1 MFRKEMGRPKD
12 DKLPKK
18 VKKRHLL
25 DYSILIPYLILTVI
39 GLMMVYSASSYSLI
53 SQGKNPITDMVKQ
66 SIFLVVS
73 ITLMAVI
80 YKMKISMMKNLRFVR
95 IFVAIVLGLM
105 VIAFAFT
112 PVNGAHGWIQI
123 PGLGT
128 IQPVEFWKFVMI
140 WMLAAQVSDRQ
151 VLIPDNIVEAFKVP
165 VGLCGLSLVILALY
179 PDFGNAAIIALL
191 LIVMLMISGI
201 NYIYG
206 YIIALGTFIFSF
218 ISIMLI
224 RLTNGSF
231 LPAHV
236 ASRFAVFLNPF
247 KEEYGDG
254 HQLVNGYYAMFNGGW
269 FGLGLGNSIQK
280 KGFLNFAAST
290 DFIFAIVVE
299 ELGLIGA
306 IVILGLLLFLVGRIL
321 LIGIR
326 SNDAFN
332 SMVCLGVGSLFLI
345 QIFINLGGITGVIP
359 LTGITFPFFSQGGS
373 SLLVLS
379 ACVGFVLNISADEK
393 KKKLMLY

>member
-1 MFRKEMGRPKD
+1 MGRPKD
-12 DKLPKK
+12 DPLSKK

-66 SIFLVVS
+66 AIFLFLS
-73 ITLMAVI
+73 IILMAI
-80 YKMKISMMKNLRFVR
+80 LYKMKLSMLKNLKFVR
-95 IFVAIVLGLM
+95 IFVALVLGLM
-105 VIAFAFT
+105 VIAFAFKT
-112 PVNGAHGWIQI
+112 VNGAHGWIQI

-140 WMLAAQVSDRQ
+140 WMLAAQISDRQ
-151 VLIPDNIVEAFKVP
+151 VLIPDKMIEAVKVP
-165 VGLCGLSLVILALY
+165 VGLCAVSMGILALY

-201 NYIYG
+201 NYLYG
-206 YIIALGTFIFSF
+206 YIIAFGTFAFSILTMF
-218 ISIMLI
+218 II
-224 RLTNGSF
+224 RITNGSF

-247 KEEYGDG
+247 KDEFGDG
-254 HQLVNGYYAMFNGGW
+254 HQLVNGYYAMFNGRL

-280 KGFLNFAAST
+280 KGFLSFAAST

-306 IVILGLLLFLVGRIL
+306 ILILGLLLFLVGRIL

-332 SMVCLGVGSLFLI
+332 SMICLGVGSLFLI
-345 QIFINLGGITGVIP
+345 QIFINLGGITGLIP

-373 SLLVLS
+373 SLIVLS
-379 ACVGFVLNISADEK
+379 ACVGLVLNISADEK

>member
-1 MFRKEMGRPKD
+1 MGRPKD
-12 DKLPKK
+12 DPLSKK

-66 SIFLVVS
+66 AIFLFLS
-73 ITLMAVI
+73 IILMAI
-80 YKMKISMMKNLRFVR
+80 LYKMKLSMLKNLKFVR

-105 VIAFAFT
+105 VIAFGFKT
-112 PVNGAHGWIQI
+112 VNGAHGWIQI

-140 WMLAAQVSDRQ
+140 WMLAAQISDRQ
-151 VLIPDNIVEAFKVP
+151 VLIPDKMIEAVKVP
-165 VGLCGLSLVILALY
+165 VGLCALSMGILALY

-201 NYIYG
+201 NYLYG
-206 YIIALGTFIFSF
+206 YIIAFGTFAFSILTMF
-218 ISIMLI
+218 II
-224 RLTNGSF
+224 RITNGSF

-247 KEEYGDG
+247 KDEFGDG
-254 HQLVNGYYAMFNGGW
+254 HQLVNGYYAMFNGRL

-280 KGFLNFAAST
+280 KGFLSFAAST

-306 IVILGLLLFLVGRIL
+306 ICILGLLLFLVGRIL

-332 SMVCLGVGSLFLI
+332 SMICLGVGSLFLI
-345 QIFINLGGITGVIP
+345 QIFINLGGITGLIP

-373 SLLVLS
+373 SLIVLS
-379 ACVGFVLNISADEK
+379 ACVGLVLNISSDEK

>member
-1 MFRKEMGRPKD
+1 MGRPKD
-12 DKLPKK
+12 DPLSKK

-66 SIFLVVS
+66 AIFLFLS
-73 ITLMAVI
+73 IILMAVL
-80 YKMKISMMKNLRFVR
+80 YKMKLSMLKNLKFVR

-105 VIAFAFT
+105 VIAFGFKT
-112 PVNGAHGWIQI
+112 VNGAHGWIQI

-140 WMLAAQVSDRQ
+140 WMLAAQISDRQ
-151 VLIPDNIVEAFKVP
+151 VLIPDKMVDAVKVP
-165 VGLCGLSLVILALY
+165 VGLCTLSMGILALY

-201 NYIYG
+201 NYLYG
-206 YIIALGTFIFSF
+206 YIIAFGTFAFSILTMF
-218 ISIMLI
+218 II
-224 RLTNGSF
+224 RITNGSF

-247 KEEYGDG
+247 KDEFGDG
-254 HQLVNGYYAMFNGGW
+254 HQLVNGYYAMFNGRL

-280 KGFLNFAAST
+280 KGFLSFAAST

-306 IVILGLLLFLVGRIL
+306 ICILGLLLFLVGRIL

-332 SMVCLGVGSLFLI
+332 SMICLGVGSLFLI
-345 QIFINLGGITGVIP
+345 QIFINLGGITGLIP

-373 SLLVLS
+373 SLIVLS
-379 ACVGFVLNISADEK
+379 ACVGLVLNISADEK

>member
-165 VGLCGLSLVILALY
+165 VGLCGLSLGILALY

-201 NYIYG
+201 N
-206 YIIALGTFIFSF
+206 
-218 ISIMLI
+218 
-224 RLTNGSF
+224 
-231 LPAHV
+231 
-236 ASRFAVFLNPF
+236 
-247 KEEYGDG
+247 
-254 HQLVNGYYAMFNGGW
+254 
-269 FGLGLGNSIQK
+269 
-280 KGFLNFAAST
+280 
-290 DFIFAIVVE
+290 
-299 ELGLIGA
+299 
-306 IVILGLLLFLVGRIL
+306 
-321 LIGIR
+321 
-326 SNDAFN
+326 
-332 SMVCLGVGSLFLI
+332 
-345 QIFINLGGITGVIP
+345 
-359 LTGITFPFFSQGGS
+359 
-373 SLLVLS
+373 
-379 ACVGFVLNISADEK
+379 
-393 KKKLMLY
+393 

>member
-1 MFRKEMGRPKD
+1 MGRPKD
-12 DKLPKK
+12 DPLSKK

-66 SIFLVVS
+66 AIFLFLS
-73 ITLMAVI
+73 IILMAI
-80 YKMKISMMKNLRFVR
+80 LYKMKLSMLKNLKFVR
-95 IFVAIVLGLM
+95 IFVALVLGLM
-105 VIAFAFT
+105 VIAFAFKT
-112 PVNGAHGWIQI
+112 VNGAHGWIQI

-140 WMLAAQVSDRQ
+140 WMLAAQISDRQ
-151 VLIPDNIVEAFKVP
+151 VLIPDKMIEAVKVP
-165 VGLCGLSLVILALY
+165 VGLCALSMGILALY

-201 NYIYG
+201 NYLYG
-206 YIIALGTFIFSF
+206 YIIAFGTFAFSILTMF
-218 ISIMLI
+218 II
-224 RLTNGSF
+224 RITNGSF

-247 KEEYGDG
+247 KDEFGDG
-254 HQLVNGYYAMFNGGW
+254 HQLVNGYYAMFNGRL

-280 KGFLNFAAST
+280 KGFLSFAAST

-306 IVILGLLLFLVGRIL
+306 ICILGLLLFLVGRIL

-332 SMVCLGVGSLFLI
+332 SMICLGVGSLFLI
-345 QIFINLGGITGVIP
+345 QIFINLGGITGLIP

-373 SLLVLS
+373 SLIVLS
-379 ACVGFVLNISADEK
+379 ACVGLVLNISADEK

>member
-1 MFRKEMGRPKD
+1 MGRPKD
-12 DKLPKK
+12 DPLSKK

-66 SIFLVVS
+66 AIFLFLS
-73 ITLMAVI
+73 IILMAI
-80 YKMKISMMKNLRFVR
+80 LYKMKLSMLKNLKFVR

-105 VIAFAFT
+105 VIAFGFKT
-112 PVNGAHGWIQI
+112 VNGAHGWIQI

-140 WMLAAQVSDRQ
+140 WMLAAQISDRQ
-151 VLIPDNIVEAFKVP
+151 VLIPDKMIEAVKVP
-165 VGLCGLSLVILALY
+165 VGLCAVSMGILALY

-201 NYIYG
+201 NYLYG
-206 YIIALGTFIFSF
+206 YIIAFGTFAFSILTMF
-218 ISIMLI
+218 II
-224 RLTNGSF
+224 RITNGSF

-247 KEEYGDG
+247 KDEFGDG
-254 HQLVNGYYAMFNGGW
+254 HQLVNGYYAMFNGRL

-280 KGFLNFAAST
+280 KGFLSFAAST

-306 IVILGLLLFLVGRIL
+306 ICILGLLLFLVGRIL

-332 SMVCLGVGSLFLI
+332 SMICLGVGSLFLI
-345 QIFINLGGITGVIP
+345 QIFINLGGITGLIP

-373 SLLVLS
+373 SLIVLS
-379 ACVGFVLNISADEK
+379 ACVGLVLNISADEK

>member
-1 MFRKEMGRPKD
+1 MGRPKD
-12 DKLPKK
+12 DPLSKK

-66 SIFLVVS
+66 AIFLFLS
-73 ITLMAVI
+73 IILMAI
-80 YKMKISMMKNLRFVR
+80 LYKMKLSMLKNLKFVR

-105 VIAFAFT
+105 VIAFGFKT
-112 PVNGAHGWIQI
+112 VNGAHGWIQI

-140 WMLAAQVSDRQ
+140 WMLAAQISDRQ
-151 VLIPDNIVEAFKVP
+151 VLIPDKMIEAVKVP
-165 VGLCGLSLVILALY
+165 VGLCALSMGILALY

-201 NYIYG
+201 NYLYG
-206 YIIALGTFIFSF
+206 YIIAFGTFAFSILTTF
-218 ISIMLI
+218 II
-224 RLTNGSF
+224 RITNGSF

-247 KEEYGDG
+247 KDEFGDG
-254 HQLVNGYYAMFNGGW
+254 HQLVNGYYAMFNGRL

-280 KGFLNFAAST
+280 KGFLSFAAST

-306 IVILGLLLFLVGRIL
+306 ICILGLLLFLVGRIL

-332 SMVCLGVGSLFLI
+332 SMICLGVGSLFLI
-345 QIFINLGGITGVIP
+345 QIFINLGGITGLIP

-373 SLLVLS
+373 SLIVLS
-379 ACVGFVLNISADEK
+379 ACVGLVLNISADEK

>member
-1 MFRKEMGRPKD
+1 MGRPKD
-12 DKLPKK
+12 DPLSKK

-25 DYSILIPYLILTVI
+25 DYSILIPYLILNVI

-66 SIFLVVS
+66 AIFLFLS
-73 ITLMAVI
+73 IILMGI
-80 YKMKISMMKNLRFVR
+80 LYKMKLSMLKNLKFVR
-95 IFVAIVLGLM
+95 IFVALVLGLM
-105 VIAFAFT
+105 VIAFAFKT
-112 PVNGAHGWIQI
+112 VNGAHGWIQI

-140 WMLAAQVSDRQ
+140 WMLAAQISDRQ
-151 VLIPDNIVEAFKVP
+151 VLIPDKMVDAVKVP
-165 VGLCGLSLVILALY
+165 VGLCTLSMGILALY

-201 NYIYG
+201 NYLYG
-206 YIIALGTFIFSF
+206 YIIAFGTFAFSILMMF
-218 ISIMLI
+218 II
-224 RLTNGSF
+224 RITNGSF

-247 KEEYGDG
+247 KDEFGDG
-254 HQLVNGYYAMFNGGW
+254 HQLVNGYYAMFNGRL

-280 KGFLNFAAST
+280 KGFLSFAAST

-306 IVILGLLLFLVGRIL
+306 ILILGLLLFLVGRII

-332 SMVCLGVGSLFLI
+332 SMICLGVGSLFLI
-345 QIFINLGGITGVIP
+345 QIFINLGGITGLIP

-373 SLLVLS
+373 SLIVLS
-379 ACVGFVLNISADEK
+379 ACVGLVLNISADEK

>member
-1 MFRKEMGRPKD
+1 MGRPKD
-12 DKLPKK
+12 DPLSKK

-66 SIFLVVS
+66 AIFLFLS
-73 ITLMAVI
+73 IILMAI
-80 YKMKISMMKNLRFVR
+80 LYKMKLSMLKNLKFVR

-105 VIAFAFT
+105 VIAFGFKT
-112 PVNGAHGWIQI
+112 VNGAHGWIQI

-140 WMLAAQVSDRQ
+140 WMLAAQISDRQ
-151 VLIPDNIVEAFKVP
+151 VLIPDKMIEAVKVP
-165 VGLCGLSLVILALY
+165 VGLCALSMGILALY

-201 NYIYG
+201 NYLYG
-206 YIIALGTFIFSF
+206 YIIAFGTFAFSILTMF
-218 ISIMLI
+218 II
-224 RLTNGSF
+224 RITNGSF

-247 KEEYGDG
+247 KDEFGDG
-254 HQLVNGYYAMFNGGW
+254 HQLVNGYYAMFNGRL

-280 KGFLNFAAST
+280 KGFLSFAAST

-306 IVILGLLLFLVGRIL
+306 ICILGLLLFLVGRIL

-332 SMVCLGVGSLFLI
+332 SMICLGVGSLFLI
-345 QIFINLGGITGVIP
+345 QIFINLGGITGLIP

-373 SLLVLS
+373 SLIVLS
-379 ACVGFVLNISADEK
+379 ACVGLVLNISADEK

>member
-1 MFRKEMGRPKD
+1 MGRPKD
-12 DKLPKK
+12 DPLSKK

-66 SIFLVVS
+66 AIFLFLS
-73 ITLMAVI
+73 IILMAI
-80 YKMKISMMKNLRFVR
+80 LYKMKLSMLKNLKFVR

-105 VIAFAFT
+105 VIAFGFKT
-112 PVNGAHGWIQI
+112 VNGAHGWIQI

-140 WMLAAQVSDRQ
+140 WMLAAQISDRQ
-151 VLIPDNIVEAFKVP
+151 VLIPDKMIEAVKVP
-165 VGLCGLSLVILALY
+165 VGLCALSMGILALY

-201 NYIYG
+201 NYLYG
-206 YIIALGTFIFSF
+206 YIIAFGTFAFSILTMF
-218 ISIMLI
+218 II
-224 RLTNGSF
+224 RITNGSF

-247 KEEYGDG
+247 KDEFGDG
-254 HQLVNGYYAMFNGGW
+254 HQLVNGYYAMFNGRL

-280 KGFLNFAAST
+280 KGFLSFAAST

-306 IVILGLLLFLVGRIL
+306 ICILGLLLFLVGRII

-332 SMVCLGVGSLFLI
+332 SMICLGVGSLFLI
-345 QIFINLGGITGVIP
+345 QIFINLGGITGLIP

-373 SLLVLS
+373 SLIVLS
-379 ACVGFVLNISADEK
+379 ACVGLVLNISADEK

>member
-1 MFRKEMGRPKD
+1 MGRPKD
-12 DKLPKK
+12 DPLSKK

-66 SIFLVVS
+66 AIFLFLS
-73 ITLMAVI
+73 IILMAI
-80 YKMKISMMKNLRFVR
+80 LYKMKLSMLKNLKFVR
-95 IFVAIVLGLM
+95 IFVALVLGLM
-105 VIAFAFT
+105 VIAFGFKT
-112 PVNGAHGWIQI
+112 VNGAHGWIQI

-140 WMLAAQVSDRQ
+140 WMLAAQISDRQ
-151 VLIPDNIVEAFKVP
+151 VLIPDKMIEAVKVP
-165 VGLCGLSLVILALY
+165 VGLCALSMGILALY

-201 NYIYG
+201 NYLYG
-206 YIIALGTFIFSF
+206 YIIAFGTFAFSILTMF
-218 ISIMLI
+218 II
-224 RLTNGSF
+224 RITNGSF

-247 KEEYGDG
+247 KDEFGDG
-254 HQLVNGYYAMFNGGW
+254 HQLVNGYYAMFNGRL

-280 KGFLNFAAST
+280 KGFLSFAAST

-306 IVILGLLLFLVGRIL
+306 ICILGLLLFLVGRIL

-332 SMVCLGVGSLFLI
+332 SMICLGVGSLFLI
-345 QIFINLGGITGVIP
+345 QIFINLGGITGLIP

-373 SLLVLS
+373 SLIVLS
-379 ACVGFVLNISADEK
+379 ACVGLVLNISADEK

>member
-1 MFRKEMGRPKD
+1 MGRPKD
-12 DKLPKK
+12 DPLSKK

-66 SIFLVVS
+66 AIFLFLS
-73 ITLMAVI
+73 IILMAI
-80 YKMKISMMKNLRFVR
+80 LYKMKLSMLKNLKFVR

-105 VIAFAFT
+105 VIAFGFKT
-112 PVNGAHGWIQI
+112 VNGAHGWIQI

-140 WMLAAQVSDRQ
+140 WMLAAQISDRQ
-151 VLIPDNIVEAFKVP
+151 VLIPDKMVDAVKVP
-165 VGLCGLSLVILALY
+165 VGLCTLSMGILALY

-201 NYIYG
+201 NYLYG
-206 YIIALGTFIFSF
+206 YIIAFGTFAFSILTMF
-218 ISIMLI
+218 II
-224 RLTNGSF
+224 RITNGSF

-236 ASRFAVFLNPF
+236 ATRFAVFLNPF
-247 KEEYGDG
+247 KDEFGDG
-254 HQLVNGYYAMFNGGW
+254 HQLVNGYYAMFNGRL

-280 KGFLNFAAST
+280 KGFLSFAAST

-306 IVILGLLLFLVGRIL
+306 IFILGLLLFLVGRII

-332 SMVCLGVGSLFLI
+332 SMICLGVGSLFLI
-345 QIFINLGGITGVIP
+345 QIFINLGGITGLIP

-373 SLLVLS
+373 SLIVLS
-379 ACVGFVLNISADEK
+379 ACVGLVLNISADEK

>member
-1 MFRKEMGRPKD
+1 MGRPKD
-12 DKLPKK
+12 DPLSKK

-66 SIFLVVS
+66 AIFLFLS
-73 ITLMAVI
+73 IILMAI
-80 YKMKISMMKNLRFVR
+80 LYKMKLSMLKNLKFVR

-105 VIAFAFT
+105 VIAFGFKT
-112 PVNGAHGWIQI
+112 VNGAHGWIQI

-140 WMLAAQVSDRQ
+140 WMLAAQISDRQ
-151 VLIPDNIVEAFKVP
+151 VLIPDKMIEAVKVP
-165 VGLCGLSLVILALY
+165 VGLCALSMGILALY

-201 NYIYG
+201 NYLYG
-206 YIIALGTFIFSF
+206 YIIAFGTFAFSILTMF
-218 ISIMLI
+218 II
-224 RLTNGSF
+224 RITNGSF

-247 KEEYGDG
+247 KDEFGDG
-254 HQLVNGYYAMFNGGW
+254 HQLVNGYYAMFNGRL

-280 KGFLNFAAST
+280 KGFLSFAAST

-306 IVILGLLLFLVGRIL
+306 ICILGLLLFLVGRIL

-332 SMVCLGVGSLFLI
+332 SMICLGVGSLFLI
-345 QIFINLGGITGVIP
+345 QIFINLGGITGLIP

-373 SLLVLS
+373 SLIVLS
-379 ACVGFVLNISADEK
+379 ACVGLVLNISPDAKE
-393 KKKLMLY
+393 KKLMLY

>member
-1 MFRKEMGRPKD
+1 MGRPKD
-12 DKLPKK
+12 DPLSKK

-66 SIFLVVS
+66 AIFLFLS
-73 ITLMAVI
+73 IILMAI
-80 YKMKISMMKNLRFVR
+80 LYKMKLSMLKNLKFVR

-105 VIAFAFT
+105 VIAFGFKT
-112 PVNGAHGWIQI
+112 VNGAHGWIQI

-140 WMLAAQVSDRQ
+140 WMLAAQISDRQ
-151 VLIPDNIVEAFKVP
+151 VLIPDKMIEAVKVP
-165 VGLCGLSLVILALY
+165 VGLCALSMGILALY

-201 NYIYG
+201 NYLYG
-206 YIIALGTFIFSF
+206 YIIAFGTFAFSILTMF
-218 ISIMLI
+218 II
-224 RLTNGSF
+224 RITNGSF

-247 KEEYGDG
+247 KDEFGDG
-254 HQLVNGYYAMFNGGW
+254 HQLVNGYYAMFNGRL

-280 KGFLNFAAST
+280 KGFLSFAAST

-306 IVILGLLLFLVGRIL
+306 ICILGLLLFLVGRIL

-332 SMVCLGVGSLFLI
+332 SMICLGVGSLFLI
-345 QIFINLGGITGVIP
+345 QIFINLGGITGLIP

-373 SLLVLS
+373 SLIVLS
-379 ACVGFVLNISADEK
+379 ACVGLVLNISPDAK

>member
-1 MFRKEMGRPKD
+1 MGRPKD
-12 DKLPKK
+12 DPLSKK

-66 SIFLVVS
+66 AIFLFLS
-73 ITLMAVI
+73 IILMAI
-80 YKMKISMMKNLRFVR
+80 LYKMKLSMLKNLKFVR

-105 VIAFAFT
+105 VIAFGFKT
-112 PVNGAHGWIQI
+112 VNGAHGWIQI

-140 WMLAAQVSDRQ
+140 WMLAAQISDRQ
-151 VLIPDNIVEAFKVP
+151 VLIPDKMIEAVKVP
-165 VGLCGLSLVILALY
+165 VGLCALSMGILALY

-201 NYIYG
+201 NYLYG
-206 YIIALGTFIFSF
+206 YIIAFGTFAFSILTMF
-218 ISIMLI
+218 II
-224 RLTNGSF
+224 RITNGSF

-247 KEEYGDG
+247 KDEFGDG
-254 HQLVNGYYAMFNGGW
+254 HQLVNGYYAMFNGRL

-280 KGFLNFAAST
+280 KGFLSFAAST

-306 IVILGLLLFLVGRIL
+306 ICILGLLLFLVGRIL

-332 SMVCLGVGSLFLI
+332 SMICLGVGSLFLI
-345 QIFINLGGITGVIP
+345 QIFINLGGITGLIP

-373 SLLVLS
+373 SLIALS
-379 ACVGFVLNISADEK
+379 ACVGLVLNISADEK